1 MNLNTNNSL
10 LQRIHDEIW
19 TNQDGIGFT
28 VEIWPTIT
36 QYKEYVPREIYFGLD
51 KLKYKR
57 KTLDISSVSP
67 RDISGFEK
75 IADVSWNYSASMM
88 PNGIYYQYAEIEVF
102 RDDFRGIGTP
112 KTEYAN
118 KNKKYIEGKRTYLT
132 VTDAYA
138 SKFLKENNSDMVF
151 SFRDVLLTQHSQI
164 LHKIANFVHIGRF
177 GVETHAISVVAYSS
191 YTDNLETDYLTFEK
205 LGMLPLNSTEQLCG
219 MALAIVETLKKIQ
232 PTMSN
237 SILHMKNWQYGVK
250 YGVLVELIDKP
261 EEPTKNELKSW

>member
-67 RDISGFEK
+67 RDIIGFEK
-75 IADVSWNYSASMM
+75 IADVSWGYPARTM
-88 PNGIYYQYAEIEVF
+88 PNGIYYQYSEIEVY
-102 RDDFRGIGTP
+102 RDDFKGIGTP
-112 KTEYAN
+112 ETAYAN
-118 KNKKYIEGKRTYLT
+118 ENKKYIEGKRTYLT

-138 SKFLKENNSDMVF
+138 SKFLKENNSEMVF
-151 SFRDVLLTQHSQI
+151 SFRDVLLTQHSEI
-164 LHKIANFVHIGRF
+164 LYKMANFLCYGSF
-177 GVETHAISVVAYSS
+177 GVTTHGITRVGYSFCS
-191 YTDNLETDYLTFEK
+191 DDLPDDYLTFDK
-205 LGMLPLNSTEQLCG
+205 LGMLPLKSTEQLCG
-219 MALAIVETLKKIQ
+219 MALAIVATLKKIQ

-237 SILHMKNWQYGVK
+237 SILCMREWRYGVS
-250 YGVLVELIDKP
+250 VTLVEKP
-261 EEPTKNELKSW
+261 EEPPKNELKSW